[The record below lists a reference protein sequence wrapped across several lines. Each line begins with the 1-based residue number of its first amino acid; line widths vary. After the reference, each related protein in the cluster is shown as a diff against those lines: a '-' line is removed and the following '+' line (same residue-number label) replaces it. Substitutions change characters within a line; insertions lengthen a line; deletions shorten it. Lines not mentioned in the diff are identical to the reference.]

1 MLEGKFRRLTVGE
14 LKLSSPV
21 RISGYGE
28 CFCDAV
34 CRRTAEEFPV
44 RVTVKV
50 KSFVWS
56 PRLPETVL
64 LTVRLPSL

>member
-1 MLEGKFRRLTVGE
+1 MVNAFVML
-14 LKLSSPV
+14 SA
-21 RISGYGE
+21 
-28 CFCDAV
+28 AV
-34 CRRTAEEFPV
+34 PAEEFPV

-64 LTVRLPSL
+64 LTVRLPS